1 MVLYFSGTGN
11 SRYVAE
17 KISEISDDKMI
28 SINQR
33 LKYND
38 YSPVESDRPL
48 VFVGPVYAGRLPR
61 VMDAYIR
68 NVTFNGTIQAY
79 FIGTCA
85 ATPWQTI
92 NYVEKNM

>member
-38 YSPVESDRPL
+38 YSPVESDTDRL
-48 VFVGPVYAGRLPR
+48 FLSGRFMQADCRALWMHIFV
-61 VMDAYIR
+61 
-68 NVTFNGTIQAY
+68 T
-79 FIGTCA
+79 
-85 ATPWQTI
+85 
-92 NYVEKNM
+92 